1 MFYIMFRNVGICFII
16 FWVCSKNKDKTKPR
30 VVLITR
36 SVMFEM
42 FGRKGGREGWKK
54 REKGGGQMIFFEIL

>member
-16 FWVCSKNKDKTKPR
+16 FWVCCKNKDKTKPR

-42 FGRKGGREGWKK
+42 FGRNGGKGRLEEKREG
-54 REKGGGQMIFFEIL
+54 GGADDIL

>member
-42 FGRKGGREGWKK
+42 FGRKGGGKVGRKE
-54 REKGGGQMIFFEIL
+54 RRGGADDIL